1 MLAANSK
8 ARITTIDPE
17 NTTGFRK
24 LFFWGLKRQ
33 TRGFV
38 PGVFKII
45 TVNMHIFIPIMW
57 LVNYLGM
64 RKSAPLSRVQQEM
77 VATVVN
83 GIIGGAP

>member
-1 MLAANSK
+1 MSETKNK

-17 NTTGFRK
+17 NATGFRK
-24 LFFWGLKRQ
+24 LFFLGLKRQ
-33 TRGFV
+33 TRGFI

-45 TVNMHIFIPIMW
+45 TVDMRVGIPVLW
-57 LVNYLGM
+57 LANYLGM

>member
-1 MLAANSK
+1 MSETNHK

-33 TRGFV
+33 TRGFI

-45 TVNMHIFIPIMW
+45 TVDLHVGIPMLW

-77 VATVVN
+77 VATIVN
-83 GIIGGAP
+83 GVIGGAP

>member
-1 MLAANSK
+1 MPETSSK

-33 TRGFV
+33 TRGFI

-45 TVNMHIFIPIMW
+45 TVDM
-57 LVNYLGM
+57 
-64 RKSAPLSRVQQEM
+64 
-77 VATVVN
+77 
-83 GIIGGAP
+83 